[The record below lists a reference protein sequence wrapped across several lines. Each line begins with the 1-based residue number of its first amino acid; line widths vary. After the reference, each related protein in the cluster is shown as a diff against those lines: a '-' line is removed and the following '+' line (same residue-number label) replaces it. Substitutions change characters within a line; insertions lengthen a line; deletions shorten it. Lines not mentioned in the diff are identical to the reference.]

1 MCCIQTILYFEH
13 LDDTDIVK
21 IEQRAEMAE
30 KNVEELEDVRSKL
43 DARVGELQRQLI
55 EKEQKIESLTS
66 QVRTLEIRAR
76 NAEHSGRDVPPK
88 PIPRVCIQ

>member
-1 MCCIQTILYFEH
+1 
-13 LDDTDIVK
+13 
-21 IEQRAEMAE
+21 MAE

-43 DARVGELQRQLI
+43 DARVGELQGQLI

-76 NAEHSGRDVPPK
+76 NAERSGRDVPPK